1 MNTVYL
7 ILGSNLG
14 SRADNIQ
21 DAIEELKNCGLTILK
36 KSSLY
41 NTAPWGYKEQSDF
54 LNMALECSTNLCPY
68 TLLREIKDI
77 EKKMGRKET
86 IRYGPRIID
95 IDIIFYNNLILKSE
109 QLTIPHPL
117 MHKREF
123 VLKPLCEIAPDF
135 IHPELKL
142 SVKQLLDNL

>member
-7 ILGSNLG
+7 VLGSNVG
-14 SRADNIQ
+14 NRADNIQ
-21 DAIEELKNCGLTILK
+21 DAIEELKNRGLTILK

-41 NTAPWGYKEQSDF
+41 NTAPWGYIEQSDF
-54 LNMALECSTNLCPY
+54 LNMALKCSTNLCPY
-68 TLLREIKDI
+68 SLLKEIKDI

-109 QLTIPHPL
+109 QLTIPHPI

>member
-1 MNTVYL
+1 MNTIYL
-7 ILGSNLG
+7 VLGSNVG
-14 SRADNIQ
+14 NRADNIQ
-21 DAIEELKNCGLTILK
+21 EAIEELKNCGLTILK
-36 KSSLY
+36 ESSLY
-41 NTAPWGYKEQSDF
+41 NTAPWGYIEQSDF

-68 TLLREIKDI
+68 SLLKEIKDI

-95 IDIIFYNNLILKSE
+95 IDIIFYNNLIVKSE